1 MPDPG
6 HSETGR
12 THLALAPDW
21 MARPPVRRLMQALA
35 ADGADVRFVGGC
47 VRDALAGEDVVDLD
61 VGVPRP
67 PDAVMACLSAAG
79 IKAVP
84 TGLAQGTVTAV
95 LEDQNVEVTSLR
107 RDIETDGRHA
117 VVRFTEDWRED
128 AWRRD
133 FTINALSMTPD
144 GAIFDY
150 CGGMADLETRTVRF
164 VGDPEKR
171 IREDALRILRFY
183 RFVARF
189 GLPGADGLSRRAC
202 RDLATLVNSLS
213 RERVSQEIFK
223 TLTARHATDAVNLL
237 TADKV
242 LDLAVAA
249 PWAADGLARMIA
261 LEEGLGLPADAGR
274 RLVSLIADPAAVEPA
289 VRSLNPPARTTDR
302 LLAMIQHEPDA
313 AAQWRSGDDGRGEA
327 KRWRAAFY
335 RCGAE
340 TWRDATLLACSR
352 QSAARD
358 MLRLQALSA
367 AAAAWQLPTLPVRGA
382 DLVARGITGPAVGRG
397 LDFIER
403 WWVANDFS
411 PGRAEALDK
420 LEEAVA
426 LVRSLPESGS

>member
-1 MPDPG
+1 MLDPG
-6 HSETGR
+6 YSETGR
-12 THLALAPDW
+12 THVVFAPNW
-21 MARPPVRRLMQALA
+21 MVRAPVRCLMQALA

-47 VRDALAGEDVVDLD
+47 VRDALVGEDVVDLD

-84 TGLAQGTVTAV
+84 TGLAQGTITAV
-95 LEDQNVEVTSLR
+95 LEDQDVEVTSLR

-128 AWRRD
+128 ARRRD

-189 GLPGADGLSRRAC
+189 GLSGADALSRRAC
-202 RDLATLVNSLS
+202 RDLAALVSNLS
-213 RERVSQEIFK
+213 RERISQEIFK
-223 TLTARHATDAVNLL
+223 TLTARHAPDAVNVL
-237 TADKV
+237 TADKI
-242 LDLAVAA
+242 LDRAVVA
-249 PWAADGLARMIA
+249 PWAPDRFARMIA

-274 RLVSLIADPAAVEPA
+274 RLVSLIADAAAVEPA
-289 VRSLNPPARTTDR
+289 VRSLNSSARTTDR
-302 LLAMIQHEPDA
+302 LLAMVQHEPA
-313 AAQWRSGDDGRGEA
+313 AAAHWRSGDNGRGEA

-335 RCGAE
+335 RYGAE
-340 TWRDATLLACSR
+340 AWRDATLLVCSR
-352 QSAARD
+352 QSEAGD
-358 MLRLQALSA
+358 MLRLRALSEA
-367 AAAAWQLPTLPVRGA
+367 ADVWQLPTLPVRGA
-382 DLVARGITGPAVGRG
+382 DLVARGITGPAVGKG

-426 LVRSLPESGS
+426 LVRLLPKSGS